1 MALQNTDL
9 FIVQDP
15 TNNTLHKTTLEAIS
29 QFVQLDDIGLV
40 YRGTADFTSDITGQL
55 NPAIP
60 TPGDFYVNTTFGSP
74 DPSWIGMPA
83 LANIGDFAIY
93 NAAGNGWD
101 YIANE
106 AQVGGQVDS
115 ITATL
120 PIKVDTTVLGSETDP
135 NLTIDDATS
144 TVKGVVER
152 LAVADDVLATNVDPS
167 TTAVVTA
174 DLLKATNAQV
184 AINTQAIADGGGGGP
199 GGGIGEAPQDGKCY
213 VRQDAAWVDASTKYV
228 VNNFSSY
235 PELP

>member
-15 TNNTLHKTTLEAIS
+15 SDNTLHKTTLEAIS

-40 YRGTADFTSDITGQL
+40 YRGTADFTAQMTGQL
-55 NPAIP
+55 NPATP
-60 TPGDFYVNTTFGSP
+60 TPGDFYVNTGFGSP
-74 DPSWIGMPA
+74 DSSWVGLPA
-83 LANIGDFAIY
+83 LVNVGDFAIY
-93 NAAGNGWD
+93 NATSTEWD
-101 YIANE
+101 YIAQE
-106 AQVGGQVDS
+106 AQIGGQVDG

-120 PIKVDTTVLGSETDP
+120 PIKVDTTVLGSETNP

-152 LAVADDVLATNVDPS
+152 LAVAADVLATNVDPS

-174 DLLKATNAQV
+174 NLLKATNAQV
-184 AINTQAIADGGGGGP
+184 AINTQAIADGGGGT

-228 VNNFSSY
+228 VKNFSSY